1 MDEKVVNNA
10 CVACPT
16 GKTNAADD
24 DASGGNTTC
33 DATLCA
39 ANQYVSNNAC
49 VACAD
54 GATNAADDDASGGNT
69 TCYAIVSCATGYY
82 LSLNDDRCLPR
93 GSLPANVSDA
103 DIVQLASLSANEK
116 VTNTAGRFATP
127 TKKIIASNIKFTDA
141 RREFKGA
148 HKIENV
154 LGSRAVSNVLTSGLQ
169 EGEAM
174 LVDAEFLGTPV
185 KDEISVFNVKKWRSE
200 TLLIRPSLKKNG
212 GVKKEDTAL
221 TCAADADVDL
231 WPVRLLLL
239 CARVLLKKS
248 SLQMIDVDEATNGYQ

>member
-1 MDEKVVNNA
+1 MTSSTTSRTPHTYRLVSFDAYGQTTSYALFLYGCRPILTTPSQFYVIHGPFTCTPCAAGTNSSTTGATACDATTCLVDEKVVNNA

-54 GATNAADDDASGGNT
+54 GKTNAADDDASGGNT

-103 DIVQLASLSANEK
+103 DIVQLALNNKCITRRDQKEK
-116 VTNTAGRFATP
+116 KKKRRTIKRTNNNNKTIHTIQY
-127 TKKIIASNIKFTDA
+127 KIINS
-141 RREFKGA
+141 
-148 HKIENV
+148 
-154 LGSRAVSNVLTSGLQ
+154 S
-169 EGEAM
+169 
-174 LVDAEFLGTPV
+174 
-185 KDEISVFNVKKWRSE
+185 
-200 TLLIRPSLKKNG
+200 PS
-212 GVKKEDTAL
+212 
-221 TCAADADVDL
+221 
-231 WPVRLLLL
+231 
-239 CARVLLKKS
+239 
-248 SLQMIDVDEATNGYQ
+248 